1 MGKSQ
6 REKGKRGER
15 EVATMFRERGWD
27 VRRGWQSR
35 AGTDQCDVE
44 NTPLWIEVKRGKRC
58 SVPAAMRQ
66 ALADTDGRTPV
77 VFTRD
82 DGGPALM
89 TVLAEDGLNMLT
101 SAHNWRT
108 YVALLESGE
117 DVPLL
122 GWKAVKWRGGEE
134 DE

>member
-6 REKGKRGER
+6 RDKGKRGER
-15 EVATMFRERGWD
+15 EVATLFRERGWD

-44 NTPLWIEVKRGKRC
+44 GAGMWIEVKRGKRC
-58 SVPAAMRQ
+58 NVQAAMRQ
-66 ALADTDGRTPV
+66 AKADTDGRPCV

-82 DGGPALM
+82 DGGEWLM
-89 TVLAEDGLNMLT
+89 TVRGDDGVNMLT

-108 YVALLESGE
+108 YVDLLESGE

-122 GWKAVKWRGGEE
+122 GWKAVPWRGK